1 MKTRVHLP
9 IAAFLLLGVMTAAAQ
24 LPRTISFQGALTGA
38 DGKPL
43 TGPHTLAIS
52 LYDTETLG
60 APLFTESHG
69 VELTN
74 GIFNLLIGSHDPL
87 PGDIVFDKAYWLG
100 VMVDGQPELAP
111 RMPLTAVPYAINAA
125 HADRAEGAVWST
137 LSDTASNLRGGAV
150 NSINGRKGAVTIVG
164 AGSARV
170 TAANGTITISGTGGS
185 VGELQNTD
193 TALVIADAQGPTV
206 TLNIRDGG
214 IRRDHLRD
222 LSVNVMKVST
232 GTPPAERG
240 KALMSTGIEI
250 PIWGYPTAAD
260 LILPFYRSMTMNDIP
275 FALQNMGAGT
285 TALFSSHDAT
295 TTNPALDV
303 FTWGRG
309 SAARF
314 LARNTNGASSAI
326 TAHNASLSSSAFGVV
341 ASSAGGTAVVAA
353 SPYVAVRGISSSGI
367 GLIGNVGGGESFG
380 VVGYRA
386 SDERYEFGALG
397 TPYAAVYGESAPGS
411 EEQKASLA
419 GLFIGDVVVEG
430 NLRINGTI
438 STPGS
443 IVRIDHPLDPSN
455 RYLDH
460 ALVESSEML
469 NVYSGTVVLDAS
481 GQAVVR
487 LPEWFET
494 ATTDH
499 RYQLTCVGGF
509 APVYVGR
516 EVRANEFTIAGG
528 SPGLRVS
535 WQITGVR
542 NDRQSREQRFEIV
555 VDKAA
560 VAGARPS
567 ERSTDQ
573 RRWAAPE
580 IRNADDTK

>member
-60 APLFTESHG
+60 APIFTESHG

-260 LILPFYRSMTMNDIP
+260 LILPFYRSMTMNEIP

-341 ASSAGGTAVVAA
+341 ASSAGGTAVLGF
-353 SPYVAVRGISSSGI
+353 RT
-367 GLIGNVGGGESFG
+367 N
-380 VVGYRA
+380 
-386 SDERYEFGALG
+386 DERYELGALG
-397 TPYAAVYGESAPGS
+397 TPFAAVYGESNPGN
-411 EEQKASLA
+411 EERKASLA

-430 NLRINGTI
+430 NLTIDGTV

-443 IVRIDHPLDPSN
+443 IARIDHPLDPAN

-469 NVYSGTVVLDAS
+469 NVYSGTAVLDAS
-481 GQAVVR
+481 GEAVVR
-487 LPEWFET
+487 LPEWFEAAT
-494 ATTDH
+494 ADH
-499 RYQLTCVGGF
+499 RYQLTCVGGY
-509 APVYVGR
+509 APVYVGS
-516 EVRANEFTIAGG
+516 EVRGNVFTIAGG
-528 SPGLRVS
+528 RPGLRVS

-542 NDRQSREQRFEIV
+542 NDRQSREQRFEV
-555 VDKAA
+555 EVEKEAVDGAHS
-560 VAGARPS
+560 GARATEFREWLTPAI
-567 ERSTDQ
+567 D
-573 RRWAAPE
+573 AVDNPE
-580 IRNADDTK
+580 